1 MRSKC
6 ILNATA
12 TNSLQY
18 LVLLGRMWHAY
29 CIGSTSKE
37 TNTCLCFCLS
47 VVVHLRHPHTY
58 THTKANN
65 CLKNENE
72 FSDLHIYLPF
82 CCIILLKLF
91 RKSDPRMEFSTQSA
105 SGYQCEWVTVLPLS
119 GKKLCWNGS
128 KRSLPGILT
137 AWKYHKK
144 IFKAHRV
151 NIWITS
157 NLIKQMH
164 KVLLL

>member
-1 MRSKC
+1 VHSKC
-6 ILNATA
+6 NCNEFSSISG
-12 TNSLQY
+12 SLRENVTC
-18 LVLLGRMWHAY
+18 VLHWEHIQRDKHLFMF
-29 CIGSTSKE
+29 
-37 TNTCLCFCLS
+37 LF
-47 VVVHLRHPHTY
+47 VVHLRHPHTY

-119 GKKLCWNGS
+119 GKKIML
-128 KRSLPGILT
+128 KR
-137 AWKYHKK
+137 
-144 IFKAHRV
+144 FK
-151 NIWITS
+151 T
-157 NLIKQMH
+157 
-164 KVLLL
+164 